1 VGSTI
6 VAEVLIGLIR
16 RSADSILNTPGWRPS
31 LPGAQPGSFEL
42 ADLLRFAGVLP
53 RTYKVRVDDTLPDIA
68 EHQLG
73 DAGRWPEILVLNRDD
88 ITDRKRINEGQVLLL
103 PGNTPRELRP
113 VLHTFQEGETV
124 AELAKEFLGR
134 RDRRFEILELNFD
147 VLGNGDP
154 APGDELVIL
163 PP

>member
-1 VGSTI
+1 MGSTI

-16 RSADSILNTPGWRPS
+16 RSADSILNTPGWQPS